1 MPPGILGAEVDDAR
15 YDSSRYLTA
24 KPSHVGVNVNGLA
37 YPLHQHMVCSF
48 QMKGYGLMLG
58 VVLSYRCSG
67 WWRFS
72 EDVKQPGRRYL
83 MDN

>member
-48 QMKGYGLMLG
+48 QMKG
-58 VVLSYRCSG
+58 
-67 WWRFS
+67 
-72 EDVKQPGRRYL
+72 
-83 MDN
+83 